1 MIIAVIA
8 IMAVASVGVAFA
20 YSSVTNS
27 ENNNL
32 DSDAYLVATDSYGDT
47 DIQISPV
54 RYLRAGTGV
63 YLPEFEGSTVEG
75 QLEAKSPSGS
85 SQMRMWVTMQD
96 PMSWTVIQ
104 RIILI
109 VDYDD
114 ESKRV
119 ERTCF
124 DWNNVIPQTGAAT
137 EVIPIDDGTHTFR
150 ISVTYR
156 SNVSS
161 DPNAYSQNFASGV
174 VFVQGTDGNDPLTPP
189 SP

>member
-1 MIIAVIA
+1 MIAAVIA
-8 IMAVASVGVAFA
+8 ILAVASVGVAFA

-47 DIQISPV
+47 DIEISPV

-161 DPNAYSQNFASGV
+161 DPNTYSQTLASGV

>member
-1 MIIAVIA
+1 MVAAIIAIVA
-8 IMAVASVGVAFA
+8 AASVGAAFA

-27 ENNNL
+27 ENNSL
-32 DSDAYLVATDSYGDT
+32 SSDAFLVATDSHGDT
-47 DIQISPV
+47 SFQISPV
-54 RYLRAGTGV
+54 RYMRAGTGV
-63 YLPEFEGSTVEG
+63 YLPEFEGSTIEG
-75 QLEAKSPSGS
+75 RLEAKSPSGS

-104 RIILI
+104 RITLT

-114 ESKRV
+114 DTKKV

-137 EVIPIDDGTHTFR
+137 DVISLGDGTHTFK

-156 SNVSS
+156 STVSS
-161 DPNAYSQNFASGV
+161 DPNTYSQVLNSGI
-174 VFVQGTDGNDPLTPP
+174 VFVQGTDANDPLAPP